1 MQVKLCL
8 FNRLSL
14 TGVIVVLLS
23 ATSSIAGPLED
34 AEAALEA
41 KDYQTALRLLRPLA
55 EQGNAK
61 AQVALGEM
69 YAFGE
74 GVRESDEQAAI
85 WFRKAADQGDAG
97 AQDHLGDMY
106 LKGIG
111 VPRDYAQ
118 AAIWYRKSA
127 EQGDTFGQLDLG
139 VMYEQGIGVPQDFV
153 QAYMW
158 LNLAVAQGGD
168 EVTSMGLSTIT
179 KARDKVAAEM
189 TPAQIAEAQRLAREW
204 KPTK

>member
-1 MQVKLCL
+1 MKVPVLP
-8 FNRLSL
+8 L

-23 ATSSIAGPLED
+23 ATISIAGPLED
-34 AEAALEA
+34 ADAALVA

-55 EQGNAK
+55 EQGDAK

-74 GVRESDEQAAI
+74 GVPESDEQAAI
-85 WFRKAADQGDAG
+85 WFRKAADQGDAS

-111 VPRDYAQ
+111 VPPDYAQ
-118 AAIWYRKSA
+118 AVIWYRKSA
-127 EQGDTFGQLDLG
+127 VQGDTFGQLDLS

-158 LNLAVAQGGD
+158 LNLAAAQGGD
-168 EVTSMGLSTIT
+168 ELTSMGLSTIT
-179 KARDKVAAEM
+179 KDRDEPAAKM
-189 TPAQIAEAQRLAREW
+189 TDEQITEAQRLAREW

>member
-1 MQVKLCL
+1 MKVPVLP
-8 FNRLSL
+8 L
-14 TGVIVVLLS
+14 TGVIVTVLLS
-23 ATSSIAGPLED
+23 AASSIAGPLED
-34 AEAALEA
+34 ADAALEA
-41 KDYQTALRLLRPLA
+41 KDYQTAVRLLRPLA
-55 EQGNAK
+55 EQGDAK

-74 GVRESDEQAAI
+74 GVPESDEQAAI
-85 WFRKAADQGDAG
+85 WFRKAADKGDAS
-97 AQDHLGDMY
+97 AQDHLGDMH

-118 AAIWYRKSA
+118 AVIWYRKSA
-127 EQGDTFGQLDLG
+127 EQGDTFGQLDLS

-158 LNLAVAQGGD
+158 LNLAAAQGGD
-168 EVTSMGLSTIT
+168 ELTSMGLSTIT
-179 KARDKVAAEM
+179 KDRDELAAKM
-189 TPAQIAEAQRLAREW
+189 TPEQIAEAQRLAREW